1 MKRDSARMALCRI
14 YSLSRAAKMLA
25 CFALN
30 SSCVYEKKFSKYK
43 RTCKVSHI
51 IKMRYKNEP
60 VLPVWSENFG

>member
-1 MKRDSARMALCRI
+1 MKRDSARMALCRM

-30 SSCVYEKKFSKYK
+30 SSCDMKKFSKYK